1 MVKRLKNVDIN
12 VGDIISF
19 ERTLLDDDI
28 QKFVG
33 LSGDE
38 NPLHIDKDFGEM
50 SIFGNNIV
58 HGMLMAS
65 LFSKVVGMYLGEN
78 IIYLS
83 QTLEFRKPAFV
94 GDHIVIEGLVRSKSD
109 STKIIVLETTIK
121 RGKEII
127 INGEA
132 NVQYLS

>member
-1 MVKRLKNVDIN
+1 MKRLKFIDLD
-12 VGDIISF
+12 VGDVISF
-19 ERTLLDDDI
+19 ERILLDDDI
-28 QKFVG
+28 QRFVK

-58 HGMLMAS
+58 HGMLLAS

-121 RGKEII
+121 RRKEII

-132 NVQYLS
+132 KVQYLS

>member
-1 MVKRLKNVDIN
+1 MKRLKFIDLN

-132 NVQYLS
+132 KVQYLS

>member
-1 MVKRLKNVDIN
+1 MKRLKFIDLN
-12 VGDIISF
+12 VGDVISF
-19 ERTLLDDDI
+19 ERILLDDDI
-28 QKFVG
+28 QRFVK

-38 NPLHIDKDFGEM
+38 NPLHIDKDYGEM

-58 HGMLMAS
+58 HGMLLAS

-121 RGKEII
+121 KGKEII

-132 NVQYLS
+132 KVQYLS

>member
-1 MVKRLKNVDIN
+1 MKRLKFIDLN
-12 VGDIISF
+12 VGDVISF
-19 ERTLLDDDI
+19 ERILLDDDI
-28 QKFVG
+28 QRFVK

-58 HGMLMAS
+58 HGMLLAS

-109 STKIIVLETTIK
+109 STRIIVLETTIK
-121 RGKEII
+121 KGKEII

-132 NVQYLS
+132 KVQYLS

>member
-1 MVKRLKNVDIN
+1 MKRLKFIDLD
-12 VGDIISF
+12 VGDVISF
-19 ERTLLDDDI
+19 ERILLDDDI
-28 QKFVG
+28 QRFVK

-38 NPLHIDKDFGEM
+38 NPLHIDKDYGKL

-58 HGMLMAS
+58 HGMLLAS

-121 RGKEII
+121 KGKEII

-132 NVQYLS
+132 KVQYLS

>member
-1 MVKRLKNVDIN
+1 MKRLKFIDLN
-12 VGDIISF
+12 VGDVISF
-19 ERTLLDDDI
+19 ERILLDDDI
-28 QKFVG
+28 QRFVK

>member
-1 MVKRLKNVDIN
+1 LKRVKFIN
-12 VGDIISF
+12 INIGDIISF
-19 ERTLLDDDI
+19 ERIILDDDI
-28 QKFVG
+28 QKFVK

-58 HGMLMAS
+58 HGMLLAS
-65 LFSKVVGMYLGEN
+65 LFSKVVGMYFGEN

-94 GDHIVIEGLVRSKSD
+94 GDNIVIEGVVRSKSD
-109 STKIIVLETTIK
+109 STKIIVLETSIK
-121 RGKEII
+121 KGKEII

-132 NVQYLS
+132 KIQYLS

>member
-1 MVKRLKNVDIN
+1 M
-12 VGDIISF
+12 
-19 ERTLLDDDI
+19 DDDI
-28 QKFVG
+28 QRFVK

-38 NPLHIDKDFGEM
+38 NPLHIDKDYGEM

-58 HGMLMAS
+58 HGMLLAS
-65 LFSKVVGMYLGEN
+65 LFSKVVGMYFGEN

-83 QTLEFRKPAFV
+83 QTLKFRKPAFV

-121 RGKEII
+121 KGKEII

-132 NVQYLS
+132 KVQYLS

>member
-1 MVKRLKNVDIN
+1 VKRLKFIDLN
-12 VGDIISF
+12 VGDVISF
-19 ERTLLDDDI
+19 ERILLDDDI
-28 QKFVG
+28 QMFVK

-38 NPLHIDKDFGEM
+38 NPLHIDKDYGEM

-58 HGMLMAS
+58 HGMLLAS

-121 RGKEII
+121 KEKEII

-132 NVQYLS
+132 KVQYLS